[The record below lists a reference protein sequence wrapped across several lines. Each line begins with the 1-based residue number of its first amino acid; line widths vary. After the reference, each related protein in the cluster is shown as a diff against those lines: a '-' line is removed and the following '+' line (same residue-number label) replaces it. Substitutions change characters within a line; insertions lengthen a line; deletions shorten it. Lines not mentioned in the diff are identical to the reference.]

1 LEPLKSVAV
10 LGLSVVFTY
19 VYNAD
24 ILGVW
29 YPSIDIPFILL
40 HVEFEDGSFRSVLKN
55 KATRNKNF
63 QPEIVKVENVKYV
76 QTPPAHFISQLA
88 IF

>member
-1 LEPLKSVAV
+1 
-10 LGLSVVFTY
+10 
-19 VYNAD
+19 
-24 ILGVW
+24 
-29 YPSIDIPFILL
+29 LL

-76 QTPPAHFISQLA
+76 QTPPAHFISQPA